1 MMAEKTKGKRRT
13 EDVKMGEKMSFVLP
27 PDGMDVVQWQ
37 VKLRKQAAVTER
49 FSITAYERQD
59 EQGAYMVENSV
70 SGRRYKVVYRGMD
83 SAWNFCSCLDFKVN
97 QLGTCKHM
105 EALKLWMENHDVE
118 TSDEIPGYT
127 AVYISYKDVRQV
139 CIRIGRECE
148 AAFRELA
155 GQYFNNELVLTS
167 EGMRNFDDFLTKATA
182 IDASFRCFPDVLR
195 YVKEMRERERRIAM
209 VEAECTDDVLD
220 SLLGTRLYPY
230 QKEGVRFALKTGR
243 CMIADEMGLGKTI
256 QAIAA
261 AEWMVKQH
269 LIRHV
274 LVLCPTSLKY
284 QWKHE
289 IERFTGTEALVVE
302 GNHALRMSQYE
313 SSCRYKIVSYN
324 SAANDIRQTGSLKT
338 DLLVMDEA
346 QRLKNWNTQ
355 MARAARHIDSPYV
368 IVLSGTPLENKLQ
381 ELYSI
386 VQFVDQYCLGP
397 YYRFNELTTTYDENG
412 QVVGYKNL
420 HLVRRMLEPV
430 LLRRRKKDV
439 ALELPPRTDK
449 HLFVMMTKEQ
459 RRLHDDFRQ
468 QLSVLVS
475 KWKRTHFLTEG
486 ERKRVLLLLN
496 QMRMVCDSTFILD
509 RQTHYDTK
517 IGELIQ
523 IIEDMI
529 ENGDEKMVVFSQWE
543 RMTRLVCQELE
554 RRRIGFVRLCGDV
567 AASKRKELIECF
579 TKETSCR
586 VFVSTDAGSTG
597 LNLQA
602 GSVVVNLDLPWN
614 PAVLEQR
621 VARVY
626 RIGQERK
633 IQVINFIAEQSI
645 ESRMLGT
652 LRFKSDLAMGVFD
665 GGEDVVNGNQAKFEL
680 LLEQL
685 QEMMAQSQEI
695 VDISQNVSGKL
706 AEKKDLSHG
715 DSHVIQKTEEQ
726 LHFSFGND
734 DELQAPLSKQGREMS
749 STAAPSHQEEVGTPV
764 VLSPEQ
770 QLMADGVSF
779 INRLLEMLSS
789 PQKTARL
796 VDNLIKKN
804 PQTGRMVIE
813 IPVAN
818 KESVCRA
825 LEMLGNLLGGFERT
839 DKRDK

>member
-1 MMAEKTKGKRRT
+1 ME
-13 EDVKMGEKMSFVLP
+13 EKMSFVLP
-27 PDGMDVVQWQ
+27 PDGMDIVQWQ
-37 VKLRKQAAVTER
+37 VMLRKQAAVTER
-49 FSITAYERQD
+49 FSVTAYDRQD
-59 EQGAYMVENSV
+59 EPGAYMVENSV
-70 SGRRYKVVYRGMD
+70 SGRRYKVVYRGAGSM
-83 SAWNFCSCLDFKVN
+83 WNFCSCLDFKVN

-105 EALKLWMENHDVE
+105 EALKLWMDNRHVE
-118 TSDEIPGYT
+118 TTDELPGYT
-127 AVYISYKDVRQV
+127 AVYISYKDERQV
-139 CIRIGRECE
+139 RIRIGRECE

-155 GQYFNNELVLTS
+155 GRYFDDELVLTP
-167 EGMRNFDDFLTKATA
+167 EGMRHFEDFLAEAETIAP
-182 IDASFRCFPDVLR
+182 SFRCFPDALR
-195 YVKEMRERERRIAM
+195 YVKDMRERERRVAM
-209 VEAECTDDVLD
+209 VEAECTDEALD
-220 SLLGTRLYPY
+220 RLLGTALYPY

-256 QAIAA
+256 QAIAV
-261 AEWMVKQH
+261 AEWMLKQH
-269 LIRHV
+269 LIGNV

-289 IERFTGTEALVVE
+289 IERFTGTEAQVVE
-302 GNHALRMSQYE
+302 GNHALRMSQYQ

-324 SAANDIRQTGSLKT
+324 SAANDIRQTGCLKT

-355 MARAARHIDSPYV
+355 TARAARHIDSPYV
-368 IVLSGTPLENKLQ
+368 LVLSGTPLENKLQ

-386 VQFVDQYCLGP
+386 IQFVDQYCLGP
-397 YYRFNELTTTYDENG
+397 YYSFNELTTTYDENG
-412 QVVGYKNL
+412 QIIGYKNL
-420 HLVRRMLEPV
+420 HLVRRMLAPV

-449 HLFVMMTKEQ
+449 HLFVVMTKEQ

-475 KWKRTHFLTEG
+475 KWKRTHFLTER

-509 RQTHYDTK
+509 RQTRYDTK
-517 IGELIQ
+517 IGELVQ

-567 AASKRKELIECF
+567 VASQRKELIACF

-652 LRFKSDLAMGVFD
+652 LRFKSDLAMGILD
-665 GGEDVVNGNQAKFEL
+665 EGEDMVKGNHAKFEL
-680 LLEQL
+680 LLGQL
-685 QEMMAQSQEI
+685 QEMMEQPQE
-695 VDISQNVSGKL
+695 VVGSVKTVL
-706 AEKKDLSHG
+706 EKPAEKKELSHD

-734 DELQAPLSKQGREMS
+734 DEQPVPSSKQDRETS
-749 STAAPSHQEEVGTPV
+749 SVVLPSYQEEVGTPV
-764 VLSPEQ
+764 SPEE
-770 QLMADGVSF
+770 QLVADGLSF
-779 INRLLEMLSS
+779 INRLSEMLCS

-796 VDNLIKKN
+796 VDSLVKKN

-825 LEMLGNLLGGFERT
+825 LEMLGTLLGGFERPEG
-839 DKRDK
+839 RDK